1 MEENVVLQV
10 FLNDDNALE
19 VHIGDA
25 GDKISPLTLIGILE
39 QVKLNIF
46 DGMTVEKVKK
56 PSKTY
61 DA

>member
-1 MEENVVLQV
+1 MEEKIVLQV
-10 FLNDDNALE
+10 ILHEDNGLE
-19 VHIGDA
+19 VHIGEA
-25 GDKISPLTLIGILE
+25 GDKISPLTLVGILE

-46 DGMTVEKVKK
+46 EGMTVEKVKK